1 MSRNLEDI
9 SCKSAVAQFYDNR
22 AIFITGATGFMGK
35 VTWGLDFKGT
45 GTWEAFFP
53 FYLLLQIKVLEAYSY
68 CDQKRD
74 AFLAVQ

>member
-35 VTWGLDFKGT
+35 VGGGGRADFKGT
-45 GTWEAFFP
+45 GTWEEFFP
-53 FYLLLQIKVLEAYSY
+53 IYLLLQIRVLEDYSY
-68 CDQKRD
+68 CDEKRD
-74 AFLAVQ
+74 AC

>member
-35 VTWGLDFKGT
+35 VRGRIDFKGT
-45 GTWEAFFP
+45 GT
-53 FYLLLQIKVLEAYSY
+53 
-68 CDQKRD
+68 
-74 AFLAVQ
+74 